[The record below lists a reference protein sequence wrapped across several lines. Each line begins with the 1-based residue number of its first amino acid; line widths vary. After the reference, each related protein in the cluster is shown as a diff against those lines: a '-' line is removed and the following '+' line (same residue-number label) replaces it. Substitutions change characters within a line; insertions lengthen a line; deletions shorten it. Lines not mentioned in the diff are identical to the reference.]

1 MIKFFRKIRYDLM
14 EKNKTGKYLKYAIGE
29 IILVVVG
36 ILIALSI
43 NNWNQSKKQDIAE
56 IEFIAG
62 VRNDLI
68 QDKEYIKVVLELM
81 EPKINAYNLLSRE
94 LPKLYD
100 EDKSS
105 LDSILKMYFIGQRTF
120 YPISGSFE
128 SAISGN
134 EINTY
139 KNKEVTRSII
149 KLYNSIYVRIIGNG
163 KMLDD
168 RWAFVSKKYSYE
180 RRTGHHREMNNKQ
193 ISEFLDDTYYH
204 FIQMRWY
211 RDLLTN
217 AIVDMD
223 ELLSKM
229 E

>member
-217 AIVDMD
+217 AIVEMD
-223 ELLSKM
+223 ELLSIM

>member
-1 MIKFFRKIRYDLM
+1 M

-217 AIVDMD
+217 AIVEMD